1 MVGGLFVFPGLLKWR
16 ISVRQVHKFVAPRGL
31 GVGSG
36 KHSAYDVTV
45 FASCNID
52 GVFVALRL
60 ELINFIGIVSLRL
73 LPPWASS
80 VLYGWVGVVLS
91 AWAYASPP
99 AEYQLKAA
107 YMLNFARFIDW
118 PVQRLPPGAPLR
130 VCVLGQDP
138 FHGALV
144 ALEGRVVQG
153 HEVQVRQLDGLEPAS
168 DCHMLFVA
176 ESEQRRVAA
185 VLHQVANKGVLT
197 ISDMDGFV
205 PQGGSIGFVLEDNR
219 VRFNIHQGVLL
230 RDNLRASAQL
240 LKLGRQVVGGRSPEP

>member
-1 MVGGLFVFPGLLKWR
+1 
-16 ISVRQVHKFVAPRGL
+16 VHKFVAARDL

-52 GVFVALRL
+52 DVFVDSDN
-60 ELINFIGIVSLRL
+60 ELINLVGNVFLRL
-73 LPPWASS
+73 LPPWAYS

-91 AWAYASPP
+91 SWAYASPP

-107 YMLNFARFIDW
+107 YMLNFARFIEW

-138 FHGALV
+138 FHGALA
-144 ALEGRVVQG
+144 ALEGRAVQG
-153 HEVQVRQLDGLEPAS
+153 HEVSVRQMDGLEVIA

-176 ESEQRRVAA
+176 ESEQKRVAA
-185 VLHQVANKGVLT
+185 VLHQVE
-197 ISDMDGFV
+197 
-205 PQGGSIGFVLEDNR
+205 QGR
-219 VRFNIHQGVLL
+219 AHHQ
-230 RDNLRASAQL
+230 
-240 LKLGRQVVGGRSPEP
+240 